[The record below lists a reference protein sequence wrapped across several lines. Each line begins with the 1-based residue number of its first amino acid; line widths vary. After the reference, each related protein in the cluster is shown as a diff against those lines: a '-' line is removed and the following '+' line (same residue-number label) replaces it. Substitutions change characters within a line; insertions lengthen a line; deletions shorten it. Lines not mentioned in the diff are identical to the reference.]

1 MIGSGSFGV
10 VYQAR
15 LLEGN
20 ESVAIKKVLQDKRF
34 KVWGRACEGRREK
47 GWEEREGRGERGV
60 RRGEREGM
68 LWEERRWRTASL
80 PIQSNPSF
88 PSLQNRE
95 LQIMRRLDHCNIIRL
110 QYYFYSAGDKVQL
123 LYHSITSSLHHSI
136 TS

>member
-47 GWEEREGRGERGV
+47 GEEREGVGGKGEEGRAGSEE
-60 RRGEREGM
+60 GREGRM
-68 LWEERRWRTASL
+68 LREERRWRTASL
-80 PIQSNPSF
+80 PIQSYPSF
-88 PSLQNRE
+88 PSSLTISLPSSRTE
-95 LQIMRRLDHCNIIRL
+95 SCRSC
-110 QYYFYSAGDKVQL
+110 GD
-123 LYHSITSSLHHSI
+123 
-136 TS
+136 